1 MSVGMDVI
9 VTNGLSK
16 RYRRTTALRDL
27 TVTLPAGGVTALV
40 GPNGAGKS
48 TLLKLCVGFE
58 RPTAGRLAVLG
69 IDPDRDRA
77 GAIAK
82 VGYVPQS
89 PSLYRDLSADD
100 HLELASSIR
109 TGFDVPYSRERLRVL
124 GIPLS
129 ARPRELSGG
138 QQAQL
143 SLAVALGTRAPL
155 LLLDE
160 PLANLDPLARREF
173 LQVVTD
179 EVRRGDVSAVLSS
192 HVISDVEPVCD
203 RLLVLGE
210 GRVLLHDTVAG
221 SIAGHRV
228 TERGGGG
235 NLVALFPDRY
245 GVLHR
250 LVRTDGGGSTPGEG
264 RTPTL
269 EEVVLGY
276 LASARGVGASSPS
289 TTDAAA

>member
-1 MSVGMDVI
+1 VDLI
-9 VTNGLSK
+9 VTAGLSK

-48 TLLKLCVGFE
+48 TLLKLCIGFE
-58 RPTAGRLAVLG
+58 RPTAGRLEVLG
-69 IDPDRDRA
+69 VDPDRDRA
-77 GAIAK
+77 GAVAK

-89 PSLYRDLSADD
+89 PSLYRDLSAED
-100 HLELASSIR
+100 HLELARSMR
-109 TGFDVPYSRERLRVL
+109 PGFDLAHSRERLRIL

-129 ARPRELSGG
+129 AKPRELSGG
-138 QQAQL
+138 QQAQV
-143 SLAVALGTRAPL
+143 SLAIALGTRAAL

-173 LQVVTD
+173 LQVVAE

-210 GRVLLHDTVAG
+210 GRVLLHDTVAA
-221 SIAGHRV
+221 SIAAHRV
-228 TERGGGG
+228 TEGVQAGGGS
-235 NLVALFPDRY
+235 LVALFPDRF

-250 LVRTDGGGSTPGEG
+250 LVRSDAPSSEPGSG
-264 RTPTL
+264 RIPTL

-276 LASARGVGASSPS
+276 LASARGAGVMAASAVGA
-289 TTDAAA
+289 AA

>member
-1 MSVGMDVI
+1 MSVGMDLI
-9 VTNGLSK
+9 VTAGLSK
-16 RYRRTTALRDL
+16 RYRRTTALRDI

-58 RPTAGRLAVLG
+58 RPTAGRIVVLG

-100 HLELASSIR
+100 HLDLARSIR
-109 TGFDVPYSRERLRVL
+109 PGFDAAHSRARLRVL
-124 GIPLS
+124 GIPLN

-143 SLAVALGTRAPL
+143 SLAVALGTRAAL

-179 EVRRGDVSAVLSS
+179 EVRLGDVSAVLSS
-192 HVISDVEPVCD
+192 HVISDVEPVGD

-210 GRVLLHDTVAG
+210 GRILLHDTVAG
-221 SIAGHRV
+221 SIAAHRV

-235 NLVALFPDRY
+235 SLVALFPDRY
-245 GVLHR
+245 GALHR
-250 LVRTDGGGSTPGEG
+250 LVRTDAGGTTPGDG

-276 LASARGVGASSPS
+276 LASARGVGAISPS
-289 TTDAAA
+289 TTGAAA